1 MWRRGTTEPVA
12 CAESAARA
20 EEAAAEAATCAEEG
34 VAAHA
39 LGGGRA
45 RGMPCAR
52 RRGGGGRGAVW
63 PGVLV
68 RGSGGRTWGVGGG
81 GLGDFVRV

>member
-1 MWRRGTTEPVA
+1 VWRRGTTEPVA

-39 LGGGRA
+39 LGGSRA
-45 RGMPCAR
+45 RGMPC
-52 RRGGGGRGAVW
+52 G
-63 PGVLV
+63 PGVLA